1 MGADHTEYEYMF
13 GDAACL
19 ILVSTFVSVTGRT
32 EYRARPYVLG
42 YRGRTMRAA
51 GDREGRPLEVISE
64 SEEGALALA
73 SEYLEDRFGPCRAA
87 TEPTTSYV
95 TSRIEEQPPVRDD
108 RPEPVVV
115 LAVERIRRGDEVIV
129 TDDRARPAPRRHTR
143 TPPGS
148 ILASAIE
155 DIDKGSHGRV
165 REIPKDAAD
174 SRT

>member
-1 MGADHTEYEYMF
+1 MF
-13 GDAACL
+13 GDTSCL
-19 ILVSTFVSVTGRT
+19 IAISSHVEPSGL
-32 EYRARPYVLG
+32 EYRALPYVLG

-51 GDREGRPLEVISE
+51 GDQEGRPVELVSE
-64 SEEGALALA
+64 SEEGALAVA
-73 SEYLEDRFGPCRAA
+73 CRYLEDRFGPCRAA

-95 TSRIEEQPPVRDD
+95 TSRIEEQPPVQDD
-108 RPEPVVV
+108 RPDPIVVFA
-115 LAVERIRRGDEVIV
+115 LERIQRGDEVIV
-129 TDDRARPAPRRHTR
+129 TNERARPAPRRHTR

-174 SRT
+174 RLT